1 MLETSLSLQTRSDQ
15 NEDAARIE
23 WWGTYLRPDVLNF
36 SSVGG
41 LNVNQSRQ
49 NKVDARMRTTP
60 PWLAH
65 FSPRKVAPKSSALPL
80 SGVT

>member
-1 MLETSLSLQTRSDQ
+1 M
-15 NEDAARIE
+15 RIKSR
-23 WWGTYLRPDVLNF
+23 GTYLRPDVLNF

-41 LNVNQSRQ
+41 LNVNQSRARWQ